1 MNKPVIVGFILIILL
16 VASVITPAVSKQI
29 TIDKGNI
36 LESNPEQGEGKW
48 FATLRMD
55 FGEDIYNDKICRL
68 QRPWYK
74 PYYDEGRYYVNVSV
88 NFRCP
93 DNRKIEIN
101 YSVKAV
107 LYAYDYIGELIYGD
121 RGNNIIFCDFEDS
134 VTIINGSNP
143 PDINE
148 DYEKL
153 CKPYYI
159 WGYLMVLR
167 IEATLTG
174 YKYYDG
180 EWLLNSEGYTLKEV
194 REDINFRKSR
204 TSSFTFENLI
214 ERFPNMF
221 PILRHLLR
229 L

>member
-1 MNKPVIVGFILIILL
+1 
-16 VASVITPAVSKQI
+16 
-29 TIDKGNI
+29 
-36 LESNPEQGEGKW
+36 
-48 FATLRMD
+48 MD
-55 FGEDIYNDKICRL
+55 FGDDIYNDKICWL
-68 QRPWYK
+68 QKKNDVYPI
-74 PYYDEGRYYVNVSV
+74 GRYYVNVIV

-93 DNRKIEIN
+93 DNRKIEIS

-107 LYAYDYIGELIYGD
+107 LEDYKGGLIYGD
-121 RGNNIIFCDFEDS
+121 RLDIVFCNFGDS

-148 DYEKL
+148 SYEKK
-153 CKPYYI
+153 CTTQGGFGWVMI
-159 WGYLMVLR
+159 LR

-180 EWLLNSEGYTLKEV
+180 EWILNSEGYTLKEV
-194 REDINFRKSR
+194 REDINFYKSR